1 MITVFIVEG
10 GGEREEG
17 LESSTGRSSSAE
29 SIHCP
34 SGTNSN
40 TGSIAGGLN
49 NGTQPRTASI
59 RARPT
64 SSRITATELEELFQR
79 QQGSGGSAL
88 MSSYF
93 QASWVL

>member
-1 MITVFIVEG
+1 MSHALQG
-10 GGEREEG
+10 
-17 LESSTGRSSSAE
+17 
-29 SIHCP
+29 
-34 SGTNSN
+34 
-40 TGSIAGGLN
+40 

-93 QASWVL
+93 QASADFVQIFFAYWHEVEVAWTVMRELHKT